1 MPTTFSDM
9 VDDFNEIGIHRY
21 LNTVISNE
29 KIVQTYSDWETY
41 PSLIIKS
48 FQKGTKN
55 LLFRQKASEVTI
67 ANEVND
73 KGFYRSDEQTST
85 VKEKKEI
92 TPYIGW
98 KFQEFKENKMVY
110 LQQLA
115 TALKTKGI
123 TVVFFS
129 LPGNKTNSFF
139 SSTYMSHYRQAE
151 SRLKNDWKFF
161 DVSSLQMDSS
171 TYRNIDHINTHGAS
185 IVSSELLS
193 EIINDTELMSLFRKG
208 NGKTVEKQ

>member
-1 MPTTFSDM
+1 
-9 VDDFNEIGIHRY
+9 
-21 LNTVISNE
+21 
-29 KIVQTYSDWETY
+29 
-41 PSLIIKS
+41 
-48 FQKGTKN
+48 
-55 LLFRQKASEVTI
+55 
-67 ANEVND
+67 
-73 KGFYRSDEQTST
+73 
-85 VKEKKEI
+85 
-92 TPYIGW
+92 
-98 KFQEFKENKMVY
+98 MVY

-208 NGKTVEKQ
+208 TGKTVEKQ